1 MEELCLICRNDF
13 IQSHGIGYK
22 LECETVLS
30 QSDKSVADSW
40 HSKGKTVCCFNPI
53 LDGGP

>member
-13 IQSHGIGYK
+13 IQSHGKGYK